1 MHGRPDPARVA
12 AVDEDRFEMRPIAP
26 RLSRLKTRLQRLL
39 APAATALLGAAALAL
54 PAAADAQPL
63 QLRIV
68 GGLASVNQYRLH
80 EEPFWSHRLSTLTQG
95 RIQAEIVPFDRAGI
109 RGQDMLRLLQ
119 LGVVPFGTA
128 LLSLAATEDP
138 LVNMADLPGA
148 NPDIDTL
155 RRAVAAFRPVL
166 DQHLRQA
173 LGVELLAVYAYP
185 AQVLFCRQAFGTLAD
200 LAKRRVRVVSAPQAD
215 FIEAIGAQAV
225 LAPFAEVL
233 PKLRSGQLDCAITGT
248 MSGNTVG
255 LHEVTTHLHTMP
267 ITWGLSVFAANKAA
281 WAGLPADTRTLLQ
294 RELKTLEQAIWTD
307 AERETGDG
315 IACNTG
321 SDTCRQGRR
330 GSMVAVRPGEPDLAR
345 LRTLLAQTVLPRWAE
360 RCGPRCVDAWDSALA
375 PVVGVRLRPVRQ

>member
-1 MHGRPDPARVA
+1 MAGRPDPARVA

-68 GGLASVNQYRLH
+68 GGLASLNQYRLH

-281 WAGLPADTRTLLQ
+281 WAGLFATRTRDEWAALLERSDACVAPVLDLTEVPGHHHAASRAAYLEVGDHRLPAPSPRFSRTPSQ
-294 RELKTLEQAIWTD
+294 PGDIPHRGKDTDRILAELGYSA
-307 AERETGDG
+307 AE
-315 IACNTG
+315 I
-321 SDTCRQGRR
+321 
-330 GSMVAVRPGEPDLAR
+330 AR
-345 LRTLLAQTVLPRWAE
+345 LRASHA
-360 RCGPRCVDAWDSALA
+360 
-375 PVVGVRLRPVRQ
+375 VG